1 MTRQSYHPPQLAL
14 PVGSRDHIRGPQD
27 APVTLVEYGDYQCP
41 YCGEAYPIMKSL
53 LDLEPN
59 AIRFV
64 FRNFP
69 ITTIHPLAETAAEAA
84 EAAGAQGKFWQTHDW
99 IYEHQDT
106 IAPDD
111 LVAAAAPLGLDV
123 NRVAADMTARRHE
136 KKIREDFMS
145 GVRSGVNGTPTF
157 FINGVRHDGGYQLEE
172 LLAAIEAASPV

>member
-1 MTRQSYHPPQLAL
+1 VSTTGWESTLTLQVSED
-14 PVGSRDHIRGPQD
+14 RDHIQGPAG
-27 APVTLVEYGDYQCP
+27 APVTLVEYGDYECP
-41 YCGEAYPIMKSL
+41 YCGAAYPIVKEVQSRL
-53 LDLEPN
+53 GDGL
-59 AIRFV
+59 RFV

-69 ITTIHPLAETAAEAA
+69 ITSIHPQAEIAAEAA
-84 EAAGAQGKFWQTHDW
+84 EAAGAQGKFWQMHDW

-111 LVAAAAPLGLDV
+111 LLAAAAVLGLDV
-123 NRVAADMTARRHE
+123 NIFAADMTAHRHE

-172 LLAAIEAASPV
+172 LLAAIEQASPV